1 MPPWPGFAVGASVTS
16 GDGSAGGPAVSDGEG
31 RRVGAEEGTRDGTE
45 DGEADGRGGREAD
58 GRAAGEVAGRV
69 GRAAGV
75 GAGGRAEVLV
85 SGEGEG
91 EGLGERDCGCAASGR
106 PPCPGQFSAGRPEP
120 PTTPPSTPTSR
131 VTVRAV
137 TSTPVTIAVTVSTL
151 LLRPL
156 WSTKTAV
163 LVGCGSLTGSDAIE
177 AGLMFGTQY
186 DVWGITNRVIRAS
199 CTVPDP
205 DR

>member
-1 MPPWPGFAVGASVTS
+1 MAV
-16 GDGSAGGPAVSDGEG
+16 
-31 RRVGAEEGTRDGTE
+31 
-45 DGEADGRGGREAD
+45 
-58 GRAAGEVAGRV
+58 RV

-75 GAGGRAEVLV
+75 GAGGWAEMLV
-85 SGEGEG
+85 SGER

-106 PPCPGQFSAGRPEP
+106 TSCPGQFSAGSPES
-120 PTTPPSTPTSR
+120 PTMPPSTPTSR

-163 LVGCGSLTGSDAIE
+163 LVGGGSLTSSDAIE
-177 AGLMFGTQY
+177 TGQMFGTQY
-186 DVWGITNRVIRAS
+186 DVWGITNRVVRAP
-199 CTVPDP
+199 CIVPGP